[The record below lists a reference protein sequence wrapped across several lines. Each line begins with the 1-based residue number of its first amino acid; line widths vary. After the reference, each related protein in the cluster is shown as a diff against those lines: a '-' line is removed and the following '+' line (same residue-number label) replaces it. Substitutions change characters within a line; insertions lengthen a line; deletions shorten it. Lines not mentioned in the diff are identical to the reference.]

1 MSANK
6 TIDLVGDWSE
16 TKVNANWGRNMLIA
30 SHVLGKAAGI
40 SWHALECEEELT
52 VVEALKSAMRSS
64 EYNYEQLIAGLG
76 LLAGYLVWIDQ
87 DLERAATAA
96 PMDERAA

>member
-6 TIDLVGDWSE
+6 TIELLGDWSA

-30 SHVLGKAAGI
+30 SHILGKAAGI

-52 VVEALKSAMRSS
+52 VIEALQSAMRSS
-64 EYNYEQLIAGLG
+64 EYNYEQLVAGLG
-76 LLAGYLVWIDQ
+76 LLASYLVWLDQ
-87 DLERAATAA
+87 DLERATTMAA
-96 PMDERAA
+96 VDDRAA